1 MYVLF
6 LYSIVL
12 SLKKYISFSNPPPCW
27 ERIIMTGCT
36 KLTFECIMFIEFHF
50 QVDYKSSKY
59 DEYTYEN
66 SYVLY
71 LILDDILLYYTIPI
85 KWFLHWLFYKSVQYY
100 GFEIHTYVQCTYL
113 YLFMLLCMSLFFFIS
128 RYKIYL
134 LVIIILFIDK

>member
-1 MYVLF
+1 MYF
-6 LYSIVL
+6 SYIQSFL
-12 SLKKYISFSNPPPCW
+12 SLKKYISNIPPCW
-27 ERIIMTGCT
+27 ERIIM
-36 KLTFECIMFIEFHF
+36 TFECIMFIEFHF